1 MGYLNHSQIQ
11 PKDKLT
17 VYMRL
22 LNPRKVYK
30 SLPQIAKSVGFTK
43 DEYGKYDIRYNTSL
57 LNLYGIIDKNN
68 GSPEIIAVIAMI
80 IIMTLLVMGAFILII
95 YNAFSLSANSRIKQ
109 LGILKSLGATP
120 KQIRHSVIYEGFL
133 LWIVQLPIGIIIGY
147 LFSYVVSSKINKILS
162 ATEDF
167 RKINVSFSWI
177 VVVFAII
184 ISLITV
190 LISAYIPAR
199 KVAKVSPIV
208 GIRQNVG
215 KVKLKKPKK
224 HPIIQRI
231 FGIEGEL
238 AKLQFSAN
246 RKSLRTAVL
255 SLAMCFT
262 LIVGYITVISIYK
275 LAEAK
280 NYKLTKY
287 DMSVNLDITDEPS
300 DEMIN
305 KILSLPE
312 VKKSVVRRKVNTST
326 YVTSKQ
332 ESDVFAKS
340 GGFNKVN
347 TMKYNVVNENG
358 KHRIITNLVGL
369 SEESFKKYC
378 KEIGTDSK
386 KYYQNGSTTGIL
398 LDSTYHTAKGSK
410 VAQKIQ
416 LLNLKDGDKLVLN
429 EK

>member
-1 MGYLNHSQIQ
+1 MSAYPGYIAMGYLNHSQIQ

-167 RKINVSFSWI
+167 RKINVSFH
-177 VVVFAII
+177 
-184 ISLITV
+184 
-190 LISAYIPAR
+190 
-199 KVAKVSPIV
+199 
-208 GIRQNVG
+208 G
-215 KVKLKKPKK
+215 
-224 HPIIQRI
+224 
-231 FGIEGEL
+231 
-238 AKLQFSAN
+238 
-246 RKSLRTAVL
+246 
-255 SLAMCFT
+255 
-262 LIVGYITVISIYK
+262 
-275 LAEAK
+275 
-280 NYKLTKY
+280 
-287 DMSVNLDITDEPS
+287 
-300 DEMIN
+300 
-305 KILSLPE
+305 
-312 VKKSVVRRKVNTST
+312 
-326 YVTSKQ
+326 
-332 ESDVFAKS
+332 
-340 GGFNKVN
+340 
-347 TMKYNVVNENG
+347 
-358 KHRIITNLVGL
+358 
-369 SEESFKKYC
+369 
-378 KEIGTDSK
+378 
-386 KYYQNGSTTGIL
+386 
-398 LDSTYHTAKGSK
+398 
-410 VAQKIQ
+410 
-416 LLNLKDGDKLVLN
+416 
-429 EK
+429 